1 MSPEIT
7 TIVEG
12 VPVITQEE
20 DIPQDESRVDIAGVG
35 VTTDQTEG
43 VSKDHNNTTTVRPQ

>member
-1 MSPEIT
+1 MSLEIT

-12 VPVITQEE
+12 VPVVATEE
-20 DIPQDESRVDIAGVG
+20 GIHQDKSRVDITVVG

-43 VSKDHNNTTTVRPQ
+43 PNEDHDGTTIVRPQ